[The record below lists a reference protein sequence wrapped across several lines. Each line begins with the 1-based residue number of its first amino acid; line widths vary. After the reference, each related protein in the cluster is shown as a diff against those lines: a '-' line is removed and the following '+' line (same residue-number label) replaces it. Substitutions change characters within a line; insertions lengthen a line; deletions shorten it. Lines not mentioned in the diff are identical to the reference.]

1 MQFCYGRSTF
11 WKLGS
16 GTGERMTIILAFLA
30 FICAVFTVVFFILL
44 FVLLYDIRSELREL
58 HRTLRERLPPAA
70 PEAQLFAT
78 SAKPT
83 DLNQR
88 LIEKRAKELEK

>member
-1 MQFCYGRSTF
+1 VS
-11 WKLGS
+11 
-16 GTGERMTIILAFLA
+16 IVLAFMA

-58 HRTLRERLPPAA
+58 HRTLRERLPPQAS
-70 PEAQLFAT
+70 EAQLFVT
-78 SAKPT
+78 PEKPA

>member
-1 MQFCYGRSTF
+1 
-11 WKLGS
+11 
-16 GTGERMTIILAFLA
+16 MTIILAFLA

-44 FVLLYDIRSELREL
+44 LVLLYDIRSELREL

-70 PEAQLFAT
+70 SEAQLFAP

-83 DLNQR
+83 DLNLR
-88 LIEKRAKELEK
+88 LVEKRATELEK